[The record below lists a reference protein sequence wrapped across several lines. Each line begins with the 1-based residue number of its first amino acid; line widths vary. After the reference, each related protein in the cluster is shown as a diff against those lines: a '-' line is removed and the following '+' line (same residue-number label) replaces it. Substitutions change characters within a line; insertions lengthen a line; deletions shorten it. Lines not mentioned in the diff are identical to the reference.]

1 MVTFLVPENRRVS
14 IWARM
19 TVSWPGA
26 RLFCNAWA
34 EVQPQETRTLLMVI
48 GPLVLLTMWK
58 GWTRVGP
65 RGTVPKS
72 RDRSSNNASAQL
84 EAEAEPVQTRPSA
97 STRQYRIIVGW
108 FPAAQEA
115 PGVPG

>member
-1 MVTFLVPENRRVS
+1 MVTFLVPVKRRVS

-19 TVSWPGA
+19 MVSWPGA
-26 RLFCNAWA
+26 RVFCKAWA
-34 EVQPQETRTLLMVI
+34 EVQPHETRTLLMVI
-48 GPLVLLTMWK
+48 GPLVLLTRRN

-84 EAEAEPVQTRPSA
+84 EAEAEPVKTRPSA
-97 STRQYRIIVGW
+97 RTRQYRIMVG
-108 FPAAQEA
+108 
-115 PGVPG
+115 